1 MRYSTIKRAADVAL
15 GAAGLILS
23 LPFWPLVAVLIRM
36 GSRGPVFYAQ
46 DRVGKDGK
54 VFLLW
59 KFRSMIQGAESNG
72 AIWAEEDD
80 ARVTPVG
87 RVLRRLHIDE
97 VPQLANVLRGE
108 MSIVGPRPERPE
120 FIASLEQAIPRYRLR
135 LAVKPGL
142 TGWAQVKYQY
152 ASSLETS
159 RVKLGYDLEYVD
171 RMGFLMDLRI
181 MLMTVKVIFKW
192 RE

>member
-1 MRYSTIKRAADVAL
+1 MHYSTIKRIADIAL
-15 GAAGLILS
+15 GAAGLVMS
-23 LPFWPLVAVLIRM
+23 LPFWPLIAILVRM
-36 GSRGPVFYAQ
+36 GSRGPVFYWQ
-46 DRVGKDGK
+46 DRLGKDGV
-54 VFLLW
+54 VFRLW
-59 KFRSMIQGAESNG
+59 KFRSMIHGAETNG
-72 AIWAEEDD
+72 AAWAEEDD

-97 VPQLANVLRGE
+97 LPQLANVLKGE

-120 FIASLEQAIPRYRLR
+120 FIASLEQAIPHYRRR

-142 TGWAQVKYQY
+142 TGWAQVKYRY

-181 MLMTVKVIFKW
+181 MLMTFKVIFKW

>member
-1 MRYSTIKRAADVAL
+1 MHYSNIKRIADVAL
-15 GAAGLILS
+15 GATGLALS
-23 LPFWPLVAVLIRM
+23 LPFWPLIAVLIRM
-36 GSRGPVFYAQ
+36 GSRGPVFYGQ
-46 DRVGKDGK
+46 IRVGKDGK
-54 VFLLW
+54 AFRLW

-72 AIWAEEDD
+72 AIWAEEEDP
-80 ARVTPVG
+80 RVTPIG

-97 VPQLANVLRGE
+97 LPQFANVLRGE

-120 FIASLEQAIPRYRLR
+120 FIARLEQALPRYRRR

-171 RMGFLMDLRI
+171 NMGFLMDIRI
-181 MLMTVKVIFKW
+181 MLMTVKVVFKW